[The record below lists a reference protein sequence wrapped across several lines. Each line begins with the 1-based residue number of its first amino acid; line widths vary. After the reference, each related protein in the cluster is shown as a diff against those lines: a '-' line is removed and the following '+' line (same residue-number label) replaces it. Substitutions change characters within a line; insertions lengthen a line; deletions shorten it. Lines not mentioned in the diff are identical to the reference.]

1 MNRADLKFFNR
12 MFRPLYDA
20 VCDSEFCRVFAA
32 KKYRHSIQ
40 VLTIGREIAAREPL
54 LRQETAQ
61 FRDMGEK
68 ALLFHDVGRFMEI
81 YNMYRDNAFADHGSW
96 FSKRYDHGV
105 LSYEMIKASW
115 AHDGEI

>member
-54 LRQETAQ
+54 LRQ
-61 FRDMGEK
+61 
-68 ALLFHDVGRFMEI
+68 
-81 YNMYRDNAFADHGSW
+81 
-96 FSKRYDHGV
+96 
-105 LSYEMIKASW
+105 
-115 AHDGEI
+115 